1 MRCQCIKEFGKALV
15 HEERPDLTPAGTE
28 VTLRVVAAGVCHSDV
43 HIRDGG
49 YDLGRGERL
58 EFSKRGLK
66 LPLVLGHETVG
77 VVEAVGP
84 EAAGAVRSG
93 ERYLVF
99 PWNGCGACADCRQ
112 GRENYC
118 LKARNLGVHTD
129 GGYASQIRVPHPR
142 YLFPIGAI
150 APATAA
156 PYACSG
162 LTAYSALKKV
172 EDSMKSSPIV
182 IIGAGGLGLTCLALT
197 KARGGLPP
205 VVVDID
211 PRKRQSALDAGACAA
226 IDGAAPDAMTQIQEA
241 VGGGVQATIDFVANE
256 RTAALAFDA
265 AARGGKMVLVGLFG
279 GAAPWKLPMIPIKAI
294 TIMGS
299 YMGSLPEFH
308 ELMDLAHSGA
318 LPAIP
323 VAEFPLEQ
331 ANDVLD
337 RLERGEIIGRAV
349 LHP

>member
-1 MRCQCIKEFGKALV
+1 MRCQCIKEFGRPLV
-15 HEERPDLTPAGTE
+15 QEERADLTPSGTE
-28 VTLRVVAAGVCHSDV
+28 VVLRVIAAGVCHSDV
-43 HIRDGG
+43 HIREGG
-49 YDLGRGERL
+49 YDMGRGERL

-77 VVEAVGP
+77 EV
-84 EAAGAVRSG
+84 EAAGPGAGAVKPG
-93 ERYLVF
+93 ERFLVF
-99 PWNGCGACADCRQ
+99 PWNGCGECADCRE

-129 GGYASQIRVPHPR
+129 GGYASQIKVPHPR
-142 YLFPIGAI
+142 YLFPIGTI

-162 LTAYSALKKV
+162 LTAFSALRKV
-172 EDSMKSSPIV
+172 EDTMRTSPVV
-182 IIGAGGLGLTCLALT
+182 IIGAGGLGLTCLALI
-197 KARGGLPP
+197 KARGGLAP

-211 PRKRQSALDAGACAA
+211 ARKRESALEAGASAA
-226 IDGAAPDAMTQIQEA
+226 IDGAAPDAVAQLQAA
-241 VGGGVQATIDFVANE
+241 VGGGVQASIDFVANE
-256 RTAALAFDA
+256 RTATLAFEA

-299 YMGSLPEFH
+299 YMGSLPEFR
-308 ELMDLAHSGA
+308 ELMSLALSGA

-323 VAEFPLEQ
+323 VAEFPLAQ
-331 ANDVLD
+331 ANEALD

-349 LHP
+349 LRP